1 MDGTK
6 ETHESY
12 GLVGVSRRTGDP
24 GSLFG
29 SSIKHHNYVA
39 LTIRRAELN
48 RDLHRNWY
56 YGHEA
61 LIEVEMS
68 NTQFAEMITSMNL
81 GDGVPC
87 TIRHIGYETMERPPG
102 VQQRQIFEDEFK
114 ADMQKVGNK
123 ISSAVKKAESLLDT
137 KGSIKKA
144 DKQEI
149 ISLLTSISQ
158 DINSNMPFV
167 ETQFN
172 KAMDKTVS
180 EAKGEVE
187 AFVTNKI
194 TSLGIEAL
202 REQLPQISSGKDV
215 IDDQLNY
222 NKTNEQTL

>member
-29 SSIKHHNYVA
+29 SSIRHHNYVA
-39 LTIRRAELN
+39 LTIKRAELS

-56 YGHEA
+56 FGHEA

-68 NTQFAEMITSMNL
+68 NTQFAELITTMNI

-87 TIRHIGYETMERPPG
+87 TIRHIGYETMERPPD
-102 VQQRQIFEDEFK
+102 VQQQQIFEDEFK

-123 ISSAVKKAESLLDT
+123 VSSAIKKAEALLNI

-144 DKQEI
+144 DRQEI
-149 ISLLTSISQ
+149 VSLLNSIAQ
-158 DINSNMPFV
+158 DINLNMPFV
-167 ETQFN
+167 QTQFN

-180 EAKGEVE
+180 EMKGEIE

-194 TSLGIEAL
+194 TSLGIEAM
-202 REQLPQISSGKDV
+202 RDQFPQIA
-215 IDDQLNY
+215 
-222 NKTNEQTL
+222 NEKGE